1 MRLRLHPLGSTL
13 ALLYMGG
20 VVYLSSLPGRT
31 IAAWGWPVRWLDW
44 IHVPIF
50 AGMALVT
57 LWAVSGPAR
66 PIRAALVITACS
78 IFAVSDEWHQG
89 SVPGRISSLSDL
101 RHDALGIAIG
111 IALGLLF
118 PALAGIW
125 RGVAGR

>member
-1 MRLRLHPLGSTL
+1 MRLRLDPLGTFM
-13 ALLYMGG
+13 AAVYMAA
-20 VVYLSSLPGRT
+20 VVQLSSLPGRT
-31 IAAWGWPVRWLDW
+31 IASWGWPPEWLDW

-57 LWAVSGPAR
+57 LWAVSGPPR

-111 IALGLLF
+111 VSIGLAVSALG
-118 PALAGIW
+118 GIR